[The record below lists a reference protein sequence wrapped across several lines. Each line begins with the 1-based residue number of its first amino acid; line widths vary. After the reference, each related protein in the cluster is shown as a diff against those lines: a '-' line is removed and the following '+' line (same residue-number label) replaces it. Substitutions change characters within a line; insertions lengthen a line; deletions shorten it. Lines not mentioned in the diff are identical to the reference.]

1 MQIPYMRWGGA
12 AVAGALG
19 DYADIRLNSYSQ
31 SLTNSELLALVLAGL
46 EAFNVG
52 SGNRYRPALDGGA
65 DWGIGSLAAG
75 LARRRL
81 MPPATTT
88 VAVTPTT
95 TTTTTVAPASGSTT
109 LSGNAGVPASGGSAA
124 FDLPTG

>member
-1 MQIPYMRWGGA
+1 MQIPYTRWGGA

-31 SLTNSELLALVLAGL
+31 SLTNSELLAVALAGL
-46 EAFNVG
+46 EAFNLM
-52 SGNRYRPALDGGA
+52 STSKWRPALDGGA

-75 LARRRL
+75 IARRRL

-88 VAVTPTT
+88 VATSVPASTT
-95 TTTTTVAPASGSTT
+95 TSTVAPSTTASGS
-109 LSGNAGVPASGGSAA
+109 AGVPASGGSAA
-124 FDLPTG
+124 FDLPVG